1 MRVAT
6 VFNICLTSTA
16 KTELEVFVPRWPV
29 AEILLM
35 HCERQHGSIRAA
47 ANVFIFRITRTLST
61 LPSSSISL
69 STKTQALKWLPGPQ
83 LRGHFRATWLCAWIP
98 KWFTSRLWEFSAL
111 HLLHVNR
118 FARSVSCVSPH
129 LNQTLQTKFSLC
141 GRFSRNR
148 GSMPKMST
156 HQACFVDLD
165 KAYGRV
171 TCQKQGECCGSAV
184 LTAIYYCPSNN
195 CIPAQKFCVR
205 VGGVDHNHSQW
216 ELDCDRAVCCPH
228 SPS

>member
-69 STKTQALKWLPGPQ
+69 STKTQALK
-83 LRGHFRATWLCAWIP
+83 
-98 KWFTSRLWEFSAL
+98 
-111 HLLHVNR
+111 
-118 FARSVSCVSPH
+118 
-129 LNQTLQTKFSLC
+129 
-141 GRFSRNR
+141 
-148 GSMPKMST
+148 
-156 HQACFVDLD
+156 
-165 KAYGRV
+165 
-171 TCQKQGECCGSAV
+171 
-184 LTAIYYCPSNN
+184 
-195 CIPAQKFCVR
+195 
-205 VGGVDHNHSQW
+205 
-216 ELDCDRAVCCPH
+216 
-228 SPS
+228 